1 MEYSVNKVKSKIYK
15 KGFQINEWFS
25 PKNKDRKWVKLKKPI
40 GSQNE
45 PITDEQL
52 TEFIN
57 ETGAT
62 EINISLID
70 NSGTV
75 RNVDFCVTELEK

>member
-1 MEYSVNKVKSKIYK
+1 MEYSVNKLKSKIYK
-15 KGFQINEWFS
+15 RGFRINEWFS
-25 PKNKDRKWVKLKKPI
+25 PKNKDKKCIKLKNPI
-40 GSQNE
+40 GNQNE

-62 EINISLID
+62 ELNISLID
-70 NSGTV
+70 NSGSI
-75 RNVDFCVTELEK
+75 RNVDFCISELEK

>member
-15 KGFQINEWFS
+15 RGFRINEWFS
-25 PKNKDRKWVKLKKPI
+25 PKNKDKKWIKLKSPI

-70 NSGTV
+70 NSGSV
-75 RNVDFCVTELEK
+75 RNVDFCVDELEK